1 MRYKDPRDSKKFL
14 IMLCIEHYKNGIIF
28 RIKPSP
34 MKVEKA
40 TPDGKKT
47 TRIKISFREGQ
58 LQSPLVDI
66 RNPCSAAKAAVA
78 ANAASELETSTASN
92 NRSTSKNG
100 SFKVNESLSNLR
112 QDISSMIEQS
122 FGPFQVI
129 ESSILSKFFQRF
141 WTFLQYFIEKIKNHW
156 NIT

>member
-1 MRYKDPRDSKKFL
+1 MGHSLGSSFIKSDTF
-14 IMLCIEHYKNGIIF
+14 F

-66 RNPCSAAKAAVA
+66 RNPCSAAKAAVV

-122 FGPFQVI
+122 FGPFQVCLHI
-129 ESSILSKFFQRF
+129 ILSQKNS
-141 WTFLQYFIEKIKNHW
+141 TGEAIKICDLDPTLILCHFYVS
-156 NIT
+156 

>member
-1 MRYKDPRDSKKFL
+1 
-14 IMLCIEHYKNGIIF
+14 
-28 RIKPSP
+28 

-141 WTFLQYFIEKIKNHW
+141 WTFLQYFMEKIKNH
-156 NIT
+156 

>member
-1 MRYKDPRDSKKFL
+1 
-14 IMLCIEHYKNGIIF
+14 
-28 RIKPSP
+28 

-122 FGPFQVI
+122 FGPFQVYI
-129 ESSILSKFFQRF
+129 FC
-141 WTFLQYFIEKIKNHW
+141 
-156 NIT
+156 